1 MLLINETTKNTKT
14 NKNQTNAEHFIDKK
28 AINKNFKLVAS
39 YYPGRYPIQTRRQQD
54 KSLSTKAFKTFFPLF
69 TRSINMFSPQ
79 SRLRHAVA
87 DTFAMVVYCSVV
99 NMLIEIFLSGMS
111 FEQSLYSRLVA
122 IPVNIL
128 IAWPYGM
135 YRDLFMRA
143 ARKATQAGW
152 AKNLADVLAY
162 VTFQS
167 PVYVIILLT
176 VGADWHQ
183 ITAAVSSNI
192 VVSMLMGAVY
202 GYFLDYCRRLF
213 KVSSYHQ
220 AKA

>member
-1 MLLINETTKNTKT
+1 
-14 NKNQTNAEHFIDKK
+14 
-28 AINKNFKLVAS
+28 
-39 YYPGRYPIQTRRQQD
+39 
-54 KSLSTKAFKTFFPLF
+54 
-69 TRSINMFSPQ
+69 MFSPQ

-111 FEQSLYSRLVA
+111 FEQSLSSRLVA
-122 IPVNIL
+122 IPVNIM
-128 IAWPYGM
+128 IAWPYGL
-135 YRDLFMRA
+135 YCDAVMRL
-143 ARKATQAGW
+143 ARRISPAGW
-152 AKNLADVLAY
+152 VKNLADVLAY

-167 PVYVIILLT
+167 PVYVVILLT

-183 ITAAVSSNI
+183 IAAAVSSNI

-213 KVSSYHQ
+213 KVSPYSQ

>member
-1 MLLINETTKNTKT
+1 
-14 NKNQTNAEHFIDKK
+14 
-28 AINKNFKLVAS
+28 
-39 YYPGRYPIQTRRQQD
+39 
-54 KSLSTKAFKTFFPLF
+54 
-69 TRSINMFSPQ
+69 MFSPQ

-99 NMLIEIFLSGMS
+99 NMCIEVFLSGMS
-111 FEQSLYSRLVA
+111 FEQSFYSRLVA

-143 ARKATQAGW
+143 ARKVSPSGW
-152 AKNLADVLAY
+152 IKIWRISAY

-167 PVYVIILLT
+167 PVYVAILLV

-183 ITAAVSSNI
+183 IMAAVSSNI

-213 KVSSYHQ
+213 KVSRYQ
-220 AKA
+220 QVKA

>member
-1 MLLINETTKNTKT
+1 
-14 NKNQTNAEHFIDKK
+14 
-28 AINKNFKLVAS
+28 
-39 YYPGRYPIQTRRQQD
+39 
-54 KSLSTKAFKTFFPLF
+54 
-69 TRSINMFSPQ
+69 MFSPQ

-99 NMLIEIFLSGMS
+99 NMCIEVFLSGMS
-111 FEQSLYSRLVA
+111 FEQSFYSRLVA
-122 IPVNIL
+122 IPVNIF

-143 ARKATQAGW
+143 ARKVSPSGW
-152 AKNLADVLAY
+152 IKNLADILAY

-167 PVYVIILLT
+167 PEYVAIL
-176 VGADWHQ
+176 VVVAADWHQ
-183 ITAAVSSNI
+183 IMAAVSSNI

-213 KVSSYHQ
+213 KVSRYQQVKACPFFSRLASPVASLTGF
-220 AKA
+220 AK

>member
-1 MLLINETTKNTKT
+1 MQL
-14 NKNQTNAEHFIDKK
+14 H
-28 AINKNFKLVAS
+28 
-39 YYPGRYPIQTRRQQD
+39 
-54 KSLSTKAFKTFFPLF
+54 
-69 TRSINMFSPQ
+69 
-79 SRLRHAVA
+79 
-87 DTFAMVVYCSVV
+87 TFAMVVYCSVV
-99 NMLIEIFLSGMS
+99 NMCIEVFLSGMS
-111 FEQSLYSRLVA
+111 FEQSFYSRLVA

-143 ARKATQAGW
+143 ARKVSPSGW
-152 AKNLADVLAY
+152 IKNLADIMAY

-167 PVYVIILLT
+167 PVYVAILLV

-183 ITAAVSSNI
+183 IMAAVSSNI

-213 KVSSYHQ
+213 KVSRYQ
-220 AKA
+220 QVKA

>member
-1 MLLINETTKNTKT
+1 
-14 NKNQTNAEHFIDKK
+14 
-28 AINKNFKLVAS
+28 
-39 YYPGRYPIQTRRQQD
+39 
-54 KSLSTKAFKTFFPLF
+54 
-69 TRSINMFSPQ
+69 MFSPQ

-99 NMLIEIFLSGMS
+99 NMCIEVFLSGMS
-111 FEQSLYSRLVA
+111 FEQSFYSRLVA
-122 IPVNIL
+122 IPANIL

-143 ARKATQAGW
+143 ARKVSPSGW
-152 AKNLADVLAY
+152 IKNLADILAY
-162 VTFQS
+162 VTFQL
-167 PVYVIILLT
+167 V

-183 ITAAVSSNI
+183 IMAAVSSNI

-213 KVSSYHQ
+213 KVSRYQ
-220 AKA
+220 QVKA

>member
-1 MLLINETTKNTKT
+1 
-14 NKNQTNAEHFIDKK
+14 
-28 AINKNFKLVAS
+28 
-39 YYPGRYPIQTRRQQD
+39 
-54 KSLSTKAFKTFFPLF
+54 
-69 TRSINMFSPQ
+69 MFSPQ

-99 NMLIEIFLSGMS
+99 NMCIEVFLSGMS
-111 FEQSLYSRLVA
+111 FEQSFYSRLVA

-135 YRDLFMRA
+135 YHDLFMRA
-143 ARKATQAGW
+143 ARKVSPSGW
-152 AKNLADVLAY
+152 IKNLADILAY

-167 PVYVIILLT
+167 PVYVAILLV

-183 ITAAVSSNI
+183 IMAAVSSNI

-213 KVSSYHQ
+213 KVSRYQ
-220 AKA
+220 QVKA